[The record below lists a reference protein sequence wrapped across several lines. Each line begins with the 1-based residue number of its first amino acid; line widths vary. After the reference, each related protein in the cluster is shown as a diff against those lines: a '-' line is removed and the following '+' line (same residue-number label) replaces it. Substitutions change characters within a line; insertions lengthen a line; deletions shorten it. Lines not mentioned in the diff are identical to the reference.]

1 VSVVKSIKDTAVL
14 NKTLGELQELKE
26 CKP

>member
-1 VSVVKSIKDTAVL
+1 VKSIKETAVL
-14 NKTLGELQELKE
+14 NKTLDELRELKE